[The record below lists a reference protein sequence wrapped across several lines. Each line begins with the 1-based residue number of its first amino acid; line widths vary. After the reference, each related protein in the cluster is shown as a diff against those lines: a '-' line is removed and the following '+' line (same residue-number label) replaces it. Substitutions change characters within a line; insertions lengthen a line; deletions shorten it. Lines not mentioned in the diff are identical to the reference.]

1 MHLELLDGLIIAL
14 YFGLVLV
21 IGILFT
27 KKAGK
32 NISEFF
38 VSGRKL
44 NWWLAGTSMVA
55 TTFAADT
62 PLAVTGLVAQHGIAG
77 NWLWWNMVF
86 SGILTVFVFA
96 RLWRRSEVITDVE
109 FVEARYSGTPAS
121 ILRGFKALYLGIPIN
136 CIIIGWV
143 NLAMVLILKYTIGL
157 EPKYGLAISLIITLI
172 YSTLGGLWS
181 VVITDFIQ
189 FWLAMAGCVV
199 LMFFALGKVGGISGL
214 QTQLIAN
221 YPNGASLLDF
231 FPRFDSIWMPVSA
244 MVTYLAVNWWASWYP
259 GAEPGGGGYIAQRI
273 FSAKNERH
281 SLLAALWFN
290 IAHYTIRPWPWILVA
305 LASMVL
311 YPQLSATD
319 QAKGIGYIQVMVNLL
334 PAGFLGLMLA
344 AFFAAYMSTLSTHL
358 NWGSSYL
365 VNDFYKRFIKP
376 NESEQHYVL
385 ISRIATLVIAGLS
398 VVTTMQMTTIEGAW
412 KFLIAIGAGTGSVY
426 ILRWFW
432 WRINAWSEISAM
444 LAAFIISILLQYGLN
459 WKVDNPY
466 EFVRMTLTTVAGT
479 TIIWITVT
487 FLTSPVDKDKL
498 KEFYQRVKPS
508 GFWKPI
514 KQELPGV
521 ETTDNLKSDLI
532 NWLSGCVII
541 YCVLFGLG
549 KLIFG
554 ATLTGLSLL
563 GIAWIIWLNISR
575 DLQARVKET

>member
-1 MHLELLDGLIIAL
+1 MHLAFLDGLIIAV
-14 YFGLVLV
+14 YFIFVLV
-21 IGILFT
+21 VGILLT
-27 KKAGK
+27 KKGGK
-32 NISEFF
+32 SLSDYF

-121 ILRGFKALYLGIPIN
+121 ILRGFKAVYLAIPIN

-143 NLAMVLILKYTIGL
+143 NLAMMLILQHTIGI
-157 EPKYGLAISLIITLI
+157 EPKYALAFSLTITLI

-189 FWLAMAGCVV
+189 FWLAMAGCVI
-199 LMFFALGKVGGISGL
+199 LMFFALGKVGGIAGL
-214 QTQLIAN
+214 QTQLAAN
-221 YPNGASLLDF
+221 YPDGANLLDF
-231 FPRFDSIWMPVSA
+231 FPAVGSVWMPISA
-244 MVTYLAVNWWASWYP
+244 MVTYLAVTWWASWYP

-305 LASMVL
+305 LAAMVL
-311 YPQLSATD
+311 YPQLSPAD
-319 QAKGIGYIQVMVNLL
+319 QAQGIGYIQAMVNLL

-365 VNDFYKRFIKP
+365 INDVYKRFIKP
-376 NESEQHYVL
+376 EASERHYVL
-385 ISRIATLVIAGLS
+385 VSRIATVLIAGLS
-398 VVTTMQMTTIEGAW
+398 VLTTMQMTTVAGAW

-444 LAAFIISILLQYGLN
+444 VAAFIISVVLQFGLK

-466 EFVRMTLTTVAGT
+466 QFVWMTLTTVAGT
-479 TIIWITVT
+479 TFIWVMVT
-487 FLTSPVDKDKL
+487 LLTSPVDQEKL
-498 KEFYQRVKPS
+498 KEFYRRIKPS

-514 KQELPGV
+514 QQELPEV
-521 ETTDNLKSDLI
+521 QRTDNLKSDLI

-541 YCVLFGLG
+541 YCVLFGIG

-554 ATLTGLSLL
+554 ATLMGLALL
-563 GIAWIIWLNISR
+563 AIAGVLWLNISR
-575 DLQARVKET
+575 DLQARVKEE

>member
-1 MHLELLDGLIIAL
+1 MHLSFLDGVIVAA
-14 YFGLVLV
+14 YFIFVLV

-32 NISEFF
+32 SVSEFF

-62 PLAVTGLVAQHGIAG
+62 PLAVTGLVALHGIAG
-77 NWLWWNMVF
+77 NWLWWSMVF
-86 SGILTVFVFA
+86 SGVLTVFVFA

-109 FVEARYSGTPAS
+109 FVEARYSGRSAS
-121 ILRGFKALYLGIPIN
+121 ILRGFKAVYLAIPIN

-143 NLAMVLILKYTIGL
+143 NLAMILILKYTIGL
-157 EPKYGLAISLIITLI
+157 ETKYALGLSLTITLL

-189 FWLAMAGCVV
+189 FWLAMAGCVI
-199 LMFFALGKVGGISGL
+199 LMFFALNKVGGISGL

-221 YPNGASLLDF
+221 YPDGAKLLDF
-231 FPRFDSIWMPVSA
+231 FPGFGSIWMPISA
-244 MVTYLAVNWWASWYP
+244 MITYLAVNWWASWYP

-305 LASMVL
+305 LSAMVL
-311 YPQLSATD
+311 YPDLSPAD
-319 QAKGIGYIQVMVNLL
+319 QAKGIGYIQAMVTLL
-334 PAGFLGLMLA
+334 PAGLLGLMLA
-344 AFFAAYMSTLSTHL
+344 SFFAAYMSTLSTHL

-365 VNDFYKRFIKP
+365 INDVYKRFIKP
-376 NESEQHYVL
+376 DATEQHYVL
-385 ISRIATLVIAGLS
+385 ISRLTTVLIAGLS
-398 VVTTMQMTTIEGAW
+398 IITTLQMTTVEGAW

-444 LAAFIISILLQYGLN
+444 VGAFLISIMLQFGVKWN
-459 WKVDNPY
+459 VDNPIQ
-466 EFVRMTLTTVAGT
+466 FVAMTLTTVAGT
-479 TIIWITVT
+479 TLIWIVVT
-487 FLTSPVDKDKL
+487 LFTAPVDKEKL
-498 KEFYQRVKPS
+498 KEFYRRVRPA

-514 KQELPGV
+514 KQELPDV
-521 ETTDNLKSDLI
+521 VVTDNLKADLI
-532 NWLSGCVII
+532 NWICGCALI

-554 ATLTGLSLL
+554 QTLIGILL
-563 GIAWIIWLNISR
+563 FAIAIVLWLFISN
-575 DLQARVKET
+575 DLKKRVKD